1 VPVRGDFVAIIGTID
16 MTGMALETKTK
27 IGIETGIAMTTEIE
41 ATHGETVKILH
52 KIESDSKHA
61 LRRTKARNNERI
73 GKPTDRFSIE
83 RS

>member
-1 VPVRGDFVAIIGTID
+1 

-41 ATHGETVKILH
+41 VIHGETVEILH
-52 KIESDSKHA
+52 KIESDSKNA

-73 GKPTDRFSIE
+73 GKPIDGFTIE